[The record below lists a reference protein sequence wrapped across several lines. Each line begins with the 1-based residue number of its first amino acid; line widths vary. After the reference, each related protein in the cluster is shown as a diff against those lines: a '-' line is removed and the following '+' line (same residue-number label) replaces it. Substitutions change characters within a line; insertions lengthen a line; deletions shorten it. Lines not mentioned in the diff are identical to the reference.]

1 MNTHFPVF
9 TLYSLNV
16 SSPPA
21 VTRVSPR
28 SSNDSPVI
36 CIGDDC
42 LLLDDSAC
50 AASTALEKTLDGLK
64 RLCEYHIN
72 HFSCAKKVKY
82 TIIGPVRTSEGVP
95 LAAEFPGGWVMLQVA
110 TSSLPPRRPCPRYL

>member
-1 MNTHFPVF
+1 MSEAWQVDTIFLRVKGLHVPTCIINYRRPGIDGMNTHFPVF

-42 LLLDDSAC
+42 LPFDDSAC
-50 AASTALEKTLDGLK
+50 GASTALVKTLEGLK
-64 RLCEYHIN
+64 RLCEDHISR
-72 HFSCAKKVKY
+72 FSYGKMQN
-82 TIIGPVRTSEGVP
+82 IPS
-95 LAAEFPGGWVMLQVA
+95 
-110 TSSLPPRRPCPRYL
+110 